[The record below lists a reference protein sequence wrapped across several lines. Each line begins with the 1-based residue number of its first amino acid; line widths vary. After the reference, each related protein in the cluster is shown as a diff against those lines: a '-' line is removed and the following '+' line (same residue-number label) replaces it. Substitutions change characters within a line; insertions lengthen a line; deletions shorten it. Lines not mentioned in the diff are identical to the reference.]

1 MISSPYEGVSLN
13 VQNGVID
20 CTGAPTPNLVVGGNS
35 LLFVDSGA
43 TASPL
48 ITIADPQM
56 ETALHIDV
64 DKDGVVPMVVKEH
77 GYEWTPVYT
86 RKLT

>member
-13 VQNGVID
+13 VQNGVVD
-20 CTGAPTPNLVVGGNS
+20 CTDAPTQTLVVGGDN
-35 LLFVDSGA
+35 LFVHTGA
-43 TASPL
+43 NSTL
-48 ITIADPQM
+48 TFVDPQM
-56 ETALHIDV
+56 ETVLHIDV